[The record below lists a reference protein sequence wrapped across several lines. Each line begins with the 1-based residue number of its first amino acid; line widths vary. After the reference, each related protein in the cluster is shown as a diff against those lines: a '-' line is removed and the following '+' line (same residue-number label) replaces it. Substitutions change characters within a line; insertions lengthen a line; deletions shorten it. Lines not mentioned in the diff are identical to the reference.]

1 MSCIV
6 AVAAPIGG
14 GKTSLVHAIAR
25 ELGDAS
31 TIHFDA
37 YEKATS
43 RPIQELRQWL
53 EAGADIDAFSMPE
66 LSRDLARLKRGLS
79 VAEPGTGRE
88 ISPAK
93 YLVFEMPLGKEHRAT
108 AAQIDLLVWIDLP
121 LDIALGRKLKE
132 FTGRFLA
139 EYGAEKQRD
148 CMVWLDGFLE
158 NYLGAVRDALELQ
171 QQRVPR
177 HADVILD
184 GRQDFETL
192 VQRAV
197 GAIRARLP

>member
-1 MSCIV
+1 MTYIV
-6 AVAAPIGG
+6 AVAAPVGG

-31 TIHFDA
+31 TIHFDT

-43 RPIQELRQWL
+43 RPVHELRRWL
-53 EAGADIDAFSMPE
+53 EEGADIDAFILPE
-66 LSRDLARLKRGLS
+66 LSRDLERLKRGLS
-79 VAEPGTGRE
+79 VVESGTGRE
-88 ISPAK
+88 IAPRK
-93 YLVFEMPLGKEHRAT
+93 YLVFEMPLGKEHRDT

-121 LDIALGRKLKE
+121 LDIALARKLKE

-139 EYGAEKQRD
+139 KYGAEKQRD
-148 CMVWLDGFLE
+148 CMVWLDGYLE
-158 NYLGAVRDALELQ
+158 NYLSVVRDAMEMQ

-184 GRQDFETL
+184 GRQDFETI
-192 VQRAV
+192 VQRATS
-197 GAIRARLP
+197 AIRARRP